1 MAEAVD
7 VPVPPIMVV
16 PVIGIRAV
24 MVVSVEGPEAVADDF
39 SPVESV
45 VRGGV
50 PLMVKVGDLLPE
62 SPNTVFRDTLASAR
76 EFEETRVAHEQR
88 CSLS

>member
-16 PVIGIRAV
+16 PVIGIAV
-24 MVVSVEGPEAVADDF
+24 MVVSVEGPEAVADECP
-39 SPVESV
+39 PVEPV

-62 SPNTVFRDTLASAR
+62 SPNTVFR
-76 EFEETRVAHEQR
+76 E
-88 CSLS
+88 